1 MEDYDEVVIKTVR
14 DLFRS
19 YPLIQIKKYMMTKEG
34 EINEKDSELKSLI
47 LEKYTSLTHGFNGLE
62 NISKNLQSLVD
73 TRKEFTEKMDQIDFS
88 KLELALQNIP
98 FGNELN
104 DIIKDK
110 NNFDFDVINEKIDKY
125 IKEKNYDKSIDEM
138 IIFKKYIDNNKNEF
152 NDDDINLKEKYY
164 FLLVELVEGVLNKMI
179 EDSNICSNI
188 EQYKTLL
195 DKINENLIKDKYEEC
210 MEYLLM
216 IELYLK
222 ISCDKNIR
230 KIMEDYFSFFNNDD
244 KNCFSINIL
253 LKILFLK
260 ISQILYDIS
269 IIPIESLFNDSIV
282 EKYYSIYETVICIK
296 LICDKY
302 CINDNIKNKI
312 DLNKFYSFIKSE
324 IDKNMNSLL
333 IIPKNSFQKLYLYN
347 TINLW
352 NKLFIKNDIN
362 EPIVNGL
369 HLIEFLYLDKSI
381 EQISNITTY
390 MLKQYSINNLFN
402 LKLLLKN
409 KNIKNENDIYLSI
422 VELNK
427 IDDKKEYKQKYMSI
441 LQNKLNQFFSG
452 INNIVIEE
460 PNDNKNNKQIEYM
473 NIIIQIITSEELLK
487 IFNDFKFND
496 IIQIIKE
503 LIGKNQMN
511 DYLKIKNYIND
522 TFKLELLLELYLDE
536 EQIKKYNENGISES
550 LNQLIETLYEYEI
563 KEKEHKINIY
573 LNIIEVYEQI
583 LQNFYSN
590 IENDLKSVNKI
601 FINDIFILYN
611 ININIEENQGNKMKS
626 LLELVQNIFNIDI
639 ENINKNINEYKNY
652 QILNEFFSSNE
663 YINKKPEFL
672 FDINKYVNNK
682 PKKIEYLPIYSNK
695 MHVHMLNKS
704 KIDYSER
711 ENNEISTCYIYD
723 YGIEENY
730 LSIRQDNPIKSE
742 NNNIQNSN
750 SNKGENN
757 NMFGNITGKIF
768 NLIND
773 D

>member
-19 YPLIQIKKYMMTKEG
+19 YPLVQIKKYMMTKEG
-34 EINEKDSELKSLI
+34 EINDKDKELKSLI
-47 LEKYTSLTHGFNGLE
+47 LDKYTSLTHGFNGLE
-62 NISKNLQSLVD
+62 KISNNIQSLEN
-73 TRKEFTEKMDQIDFS
+73 TRKEFTEKMDQIDFG
-88 KLELALQNIP
+88 KLDLSLQNIP
-98 FGNELN
+98 FGNDLN
-104 DIIKDK
+104 DIIKNKDEF
-110 NNFDFDVINEKIDKY
+110 NFDENNDKIENFLIEKKY
-125 IKEKNYDKSIDEM
+125 EKSIDEM
-138 IIFKKYIDNNKNEF
+138 IILKKYLSHNKNEF
-152 NDDDINLKEKYY
+152 NDDGINMKQKYY
-164 FLLVELVEGVLNKMI
+164 FFLVELVEGVLNKMI
-179 EDSNICSNI
+179 EDNNICNNI
-188 EQYKTLL
+188 EQYKNIL
-195 DKINENLIKDKYEEC
+195 DNIYENLIKDNYEES
-210 MEYLLM
+210 MEYLIM
-216 IELYLK
+216 AELYLK
-222 ISCDKNIR
+222 ISYDKNIK
-230 KIMEDYFSFFNNDD
+230 KIIEEYFNFLNTDN
-244 KNCFSINIL
+244 KNFFSINIL
-253 LKILFLK
+253 IKILFLK

-269 IIPIESLFNDSIV
+269 TIPIELLFHDSML
-282 EKYYSIYETVICIK
+282 EKYFNIYETVLCIK

-302 CINDNIKNKI
+302 YINNNQNIKI
-312 DLNKFYSFIKSE
+312 DLNNFYTFIKTE
-324 IDKNMNSLL
+324 ICKNMNSLL
-333 IIPKNSFQKLYLYN
+333 IIPKNSFQKIYLFN
-347 TINLW
+347 TINFW
-352 NKLFIKNDIN
+352 NKLFIKSDSN
-362 EPIVNGL
+362 EPGL
-369 HLIEFLYLDKSI
+369 NNIKLLEFLFMDKSI

-590 IENDLKSVNKI
+590 IENDLKSVNTI

-639 ENINKNINEYKNY
+639 ENINKNINDYKNY

-682 PKKIEYLPIYSNK
+682 PKKLNIYL
-695 MHVHMLNKS
+695 
-704 KIDYSER
+704 
-711 ENNEISTCYIYD
+711 YI
-723 YGIEENY
+723 
-730 LSIRQDNPIKSE
+730 LIKCMY
-742 NNNIQNSN
+742 IC
-750 SNKGENN
+750 
-757 NMFGNITGKIF
+757 
-768 NLIND
+768 
-773 D
+773 